1 MMGLFLIITGVVLM
15 YRVET
20 IIKRPQYNLKIP
32 MEDFLEDITEW
43 VRIMYPTRR
52 KSPSMLVS
60 ILKSDAAGDFN
71 YHTNEITIYLKNNPT
86 IEILVDT
93 QIHESIHHVWTDT
106 KQKQLQFE
114 KQLEEYGYW
123 DHPSEILCRSLSK
136 SLTERYMKSRFQK
149 NWVWL

>member
-1 MMGLFLIITGVVLM
+1 MGLILIITGAVLF

-20 IIKRPQYNLKIP
+20 IVKRPQYNLKIP
-32 MEDFLEDITEW
+32 IEEFLDDITEW
-43 VRIMYPTRR
+43 VRTMYPTRR
-52 KSPSMLVS
+52 KSPRVVVS
-60 ILKSDAAGDFN
+60 TLESDNAGEYD
-71 YHTNEITIYLKNNPT
+71 YHHNEITIYLKNNPT

-106 KQKQLQFE
+106 KLKQLLFE
-114 KQLEEYGYW
+114 RQLEEYGYW
-123 DHPSEILCRSLSK
+123 NHPNEILCRSLAK

>member
-1 MMGLFLIITGVVLM
+1 MGLFLIITGVVLM

-32 MEDFLEDITEW
+32 IEDFLED
-43 VRIMYPTRR
+43 MYPTRR
-52 KSPSMLVS
+52 KFPSVVVS
-60 ILKSDAAGDFN
+60 TFKSDNAGEFN
-71 YHTNEITIYLKNNPT
+71 YQNNEITIYLKNNPT

-106 KQKQLQFE
+106 KLKQLQFE

-123 DHPSEILCRSLSK
+123 DHPSEILCRSLAK

>member
-32 MEDFLEDITEW
+32 IKDFLEDITEW

-52 KSPSMLVS
+52 KSPSMVVS

-123 DHPSEILCRSLSK
+123 DHPSEILCRSLAK

>member
-20 IIKRPQYNLKIP
+20 IIKRPQYNSKIP

-43 VRIMYPTRR
+43 VRTMYPTRR
-52 KSPSMLVS
+52 KSPSMVVS

-123 DHPSEILCRSLSK
+123 DHPSEILCRSLAK

>member
-1 MMGLFLIITGVVLM
+1 MGQDYVPDTEKV
-15 YRVET
+15 
-20 IIKRPQYNLKIP
+20 PQYGCFDLKI
-32 MEDFLEDITEW
+32 
-43 VRIMYPTRR
+43 RR
-52 KSPSMLVS
+52 SR
-60 ILKSDAAGDFN
+60 DFN

-123 DHPSEILCRSLSK
+123 DHPSEIMCRSLAK

>member
-1 MMGLFLIITGVVLM
+1 MY

-20 IIKRPQYNLKIP
+20 IVKRPQYNLKIP
-32 MEDFLEDITEW
+32 IEEFLADITEW
-43 VRIMYPTRR
+43 VRTMYPTRR
-52 KSPSMLVS
+52 KSPRVVVS
-60 ILKSDAAGDFN
+60 TLESDNAGEYD
-71 YHTNEITIYLKNNPT
+71 YHHNEITIYLKNNPT

-106 KQKQLQFE
+106 KLKQLLFE
-114 KQLEEYGYW
+114 RQLEEYGYW
-123 DHPSEILCRSLSK
+123 NHPNEILCRSLAK

>member
-20 IIKRPQYNLKIP
+20 IIKRPQHNLKIP
-32 MEDFLEDITEW
+32 IEDFLEDITEW

-52 KSPSMLVS
+52 KSPSVVVS
-60 ILKSDAAGDFN
+60 IFKSDNAGEFN
-71 YHTNEITIYLKNNPT
+71 YQNNEITIYLKNNPT

-106 KQKQLQFE
+106 KLKQLQFE

>member
-15 YRVET
+15 YRVEA

-32 MEDFLEDITEW
+32 IEDFLEDITEW
-43 VRIMYPTRR
+43 VRIMYPTQR
-52 KSPSMLVS
+52 KSPSVVVS
-60 ILKSDAAGDFN
+60 TFKSDNAGEFN
-71 YHTNEITIYLKNNPT
+71 YQNNEITIYLKNNPT

-106 KQKQLQFE
+106 KLKQLQFE

-123 DHPSEILCRSLSK
+123 DHPSEILCRSLAK

>member
-1 MMGLFLIITGVVLM
+1 M

-20 IIKRPQYNLKIP
+20 IIKLPQYNLKIP
-32 MEDFLEDITEW
+32 IEDFLEDITEW

-52 KSPSMLVS
+52 KFPSVVVS
-60 ILKSDAAGDFN
+60 TFKSDNAGEFN
-71 YHTNEITIYLKNNPT
+71 YQNNEITIYLKNNPT

-106 KQKQLQFE
+106 KLKQLQFE

-123 DHPSEILCRSLSK
+123 DHPSEILCRSLAK

>member
-32 MEDFLEDITEW
+32 MEAFLEDITEW
-43 VRIMYPTRR
+43 VRTMYPTRR
-52 KSPSMLVS
+52 KSPSLVVS

-123 DHPSEILCRSLSK
+123 DHPSEILCRSLAK